1 MAPIWLVRLNNLL
14 AWLNPVL
21 FVVAWVLAA
30 LVVAVAAARLPDN
43 AARPAIQ
50 VARPAQT
57 ATAVACPPVV
67 PPELQELRLYD

>member
-21 FVVAWVLAA
+21 CMVAWVLAA
-30 LVVAVAAARLPDN
+30 LVVAVAAERLPGHAASPVMQ
-43 AARPAIQ
+43 AARPT
-50 VARPAQT
+50 QT
-57 ATAVACPPVV
+57 ATAVACPPLV